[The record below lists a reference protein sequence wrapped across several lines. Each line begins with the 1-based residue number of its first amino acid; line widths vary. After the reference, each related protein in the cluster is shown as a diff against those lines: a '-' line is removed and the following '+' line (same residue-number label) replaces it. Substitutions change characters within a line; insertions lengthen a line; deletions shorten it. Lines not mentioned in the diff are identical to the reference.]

1 MKIPPYSEFLKASG
15 LSDAG
20 KQVDDL
26 IELVD
31 KTKGK
36 LREGTPD
43 SVSVLMASVIH
54 SQKLLAAYHD
64 WLTEQL
70 KADSEK

>member
-54 SQKLLAAYHD
+54 S
-64 WLTEQL
+64 
-70 KADSEK
+70 